1 MAHLGDPQGH
11 RQIEIVQSGEFGGPL
26 RLGELRLV
34 DGLHLVLAAVG
45 RIDLLARCDAVAT
58 ADPGGEG
65 LREGEIVG
73 DPDGRHEQT
82 ALGLVRLDPL
92 ERHDRGALDVAERV
106 EDRAG
111 AERHVRRPD
120 VERHDHDDEDREH
133 ERERQ
138 DVATI
143 HPARVAVGRRCPAPR
158 PCCVAHGVPRPSDG
172 VPRPIVMAY
181 HAVFAMS
188 VTTMPVPAR
197 AALYRWI
204 HERHAL
210 RILESRRRPRP
221 QEGRGFR

>member
-1 MAHLGDPQGH
+1 
-11 RQIEIVQSGEFGGPL
+11 
-26 RLGELRLV
+26 
-34 DGLHLVLAAVG
+34 AVG
-45 RIDLLARCDAVAT
+45 WVDLLARRDAVAP

-73 DPDGRHEQT
+73 DPDSRHEQT

-92 ERHDRGALDVAERV
+92 ERDDRGAFDLTERV
-106 EDRAG
+106 EDGAG

-143 HPARVAVGRRCPAPR
+143 HPARVAVAP
-158 PCCVAHGVPRPSDG
+158 PPPSHHDR
-172 VPRPIVMAY
+172 V
-181 HAVFAMS
+181 VFAMS
-188 VTTMPVPAR
+188 VTTMPVPALD
-197 AALYRWI
+197 ALYRWI